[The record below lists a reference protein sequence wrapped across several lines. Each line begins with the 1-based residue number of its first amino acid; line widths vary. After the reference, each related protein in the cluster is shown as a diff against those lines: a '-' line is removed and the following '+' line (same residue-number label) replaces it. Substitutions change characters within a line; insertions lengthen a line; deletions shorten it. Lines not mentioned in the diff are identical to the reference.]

1 MSDDLRSVQDWL
13 RSQNIDVT
21 APPPE
26 EDIASVVGKK
36 VWEGITLG
44 PRAAGQPLEAVRQAP
59 TGEWGEAVRTQLGY
73 GTKPR
78 QYRVPAGASVP
89 EKVGISLGHKTW
101 TEELPFASGIM
112 GATEKAVVVR
122 AMDRMA
128 QNKYGTIDEAQR
140 QDDVALVKDYLA
152 SGAAQDERNKDLT
165 SRVTETVAQLPAFMG
180 EMYGT
185 AGMALPAKL
194 AVRKAFGIAAQN
206 ATKIAADKAAMGLGK
221 RVALGITERAA
232 GTAARLPAFTGRA
245 MDALAQR
252 RTPTVVTDDAGNI
265 TGFRPPDEGV
275 LTSLLKAEGD
285 TFIQVI
291 TEDDSFGGL
300 SRIGVAALGKA
311 ARPLAPIAAKL
322 PGYAFARNVAG
333 GLVAGWARANN
344 IPWVQAVQRAS
355 TRAGFNGIVDEV
367 GEEYVAD
374 VMGAV
379 AGTTIGNYGTQATGY
394 APEDI
399 MTRLGAAMRQDVQ
412 QTPEMFL
419 AFAVPGLARLSA
431 KMAAAGAHRVI
442 VGPGATP
449 PPALPAAGTGI
460 VPVDLLPGAPGSQA
474 QAPAAP
480 APAGDMRQQRLGIQ
494 WAPSSAPAATTRI
507 EPQPGAAPEAAPPAP
522 APLPPPPPVTLEHPH
537 TTGVTANLKPQQALR
552 TALDPLGRAEK
563 AWTQAEAAT
572 APGMRTINAN
582 RAKAQ
587 LALAEGHLAAIETW
601 AKENPEHAVQHGAAL
616 TDAAHRLQALQE
628 QIKKGLTPLP
638 AKAAPAKAPKAAAPA
653 TAAQPAKAAPTWK
666 AGATVLFI
674 PPGARKWRRGKVHQA
689 VGEGAYRIRR
699 MVHGAP
705 VFYAVESDK
714 IRDLPSVQSLRKYYA
729 RIDTL
734 PEAERKQ
741 ARADA
746 AAFKRELR
754 QSPLYDPRQED
765 ASTREK
771 LGRSQAQELRRAY
784 DKLADALGITDQDML
799 DPLVQA
805 RLLPRLRQW
814 MREHGQPAQA
824 KEQVADARAQVE
836 RKADEPEQV
845 YAGEL
850 KKGEEVFRGNEWLVT
865 DIDAENGLV
874 LLKDGT
880 TLTLES
886 DDKVNIAGGMA
897 LDPKT
902 GEVRRLG
909 AEPGAAD
916 TAWVGEAP
924 KAEGEGGK
932 KPFDFPAPPAAEAK
946 AAQPAAPKAAVAPAA
961 AAVAEAQQKAAEAQ
975 QRAAEAQTKAAE
987 ALTKAAAELAAKAK
1001 PPAAPGEL
1009 LPSSEIAFRLEQET
1023 AAANKPPKAA
1033 PAQPQGVQAELLAVE
1048 QTVSIRD
1055 PQKSADAAQEL
1066 VGGDPQKAIELLER
1080 HLQYLKT
1087 NPAAMKA
1094 FRATQSDGFSQLAGL
1109 REVLALLHQRA
1120 AQSAQPA
1127 PAEAKPAETA
1137 GPLFSDEYDGPRFTY
1152 GLQSRPMSIGAQ
1164 PKGHIIGSEG
1174 KDPRFKMFGTIQYP
1188 RKLTADEVASY
1199 ELVPLDQEGPPPA
1212 GAPTAQG
1219 SKNVA
1224 QRMVNAEERFI
1235 EFAMLTGDLTREQ
1248 ALAALAEY
1256 RKAKAIEIDP
1266 VGGQFSFRHGGFAER
1281 DVLRRAAGLEQRLAR
1296 IVALP
1301 VDGEVN
1307 GWQIVHDTQGGDRQW
1322 VLRHPANGRP
1332 YYSGPRRGRLVYKAR
1347 QITPDAALK
1356 LRVEKRAAKAADTL
1370 IDSGGE
1376 LPTGKVGGR
1385 RMASD
1390 AIPEVFGDLSALPE
1404 NPAPAEYLG
1413 EQELP
1418 GKGTVSLYNLTADIP
1433 GHNAGSTVDAET
1445 LRQAG
1450 FQPPPAPG
1458 KLNQP
1463 QPAPA
1468 PSFTNTATAQDIA
1481 RARRVWQRITGSA
1494 ALNIVDQL
1502 FRSDNGRQVLGRY
1515 YRGQAWVS
1523 KALTPGETA
1532 VGTAAHEAWH
1542 YTRELLL
1549 TAQERQVVDRLL
1561 PDEEAQARRFMAY
1574 AQTGTGATGRLRLLF
1589 AKLLRTIRALFGRQ
1603 NAMGQLDAVF
1613 ARVESGAMAQRRMGR
1628 QPTQMLRADNATIT
1642 APGATGPQ
1650 YMVAAFHG
1658 TPHTFAPEPGAPLGR
1673 VKKEKVGT
1681 SEGAAA
1687 YGWGVLYTA
1696 EARGVAEQ
1704 YRRTIGPGS
1713 TASARTPEGRSVP
1726 MWIAEKLEHARDR
1739 GEEPQAI
1746 KELIADFRQRRK
1758 DRIAEKQD
1766 TDAID
1771 EVLAALDEAKSGGK
1785 IYRGNLYHVELDF
1798 DPADCLDWDLPLS
1811 QQSEK
1816 VREGWYRAIEKR
1828 QGRRPRLAWDIAG
1841 QEAYNMLAGGAAG
1854 MSQFSDE
1861 ARRASEALAAE
1872 GVRGIRYADQGSRG
1886 VGTGGQWRAEPSA
1899 AKPGEW
1905 VTVRGGQIKSWHT
1918 SEAEARER
1926 ADSENAKIT
1935 YNYVV
1940 FNESDIRVVGRNGE
1954 TLTPTEAMQAPGTPA
1969 EARYM
1974 LAQSDVSLDTHPGTL
1989 KDIDFRQIKDIY
2001 EMEFA
2006 PYRAGA
2012 DARQVPV
2019 PDYEARVGQ
2028 WYIDPSTSDYGSSID
2043 QLLLLNPATLEPGEH
2058 MVWHNEE
2065 GRGADSD
2072 RYAEWLREGRLPP
2085 PINVLETEGGKLR
2098 VGDGHRR
2105 FAAALKE
2112 GRPVLALVSPMGPS
2126 PTGGREFYSKKLI
2139 GMTLTDKI
2147 ARMQVDG
2154 KLPEWE
2160 GQPWS
2165 ERVKPFLWHGGE
2177 QVRYSDPAEHAGAV
2191 VGSIWRGIMDA
2202 VSKTAARRGIS
2213 LDAALAAWRRRPR
2226 NWKPDLKWYHAFASP
2241 LHYMP
2246 TVPALGRMLTAAMR
2260 STDQKH
2266 RYAEEILG
2274 PLETDLRAFNT
2285 GLSAIKDEGR
2295 RVGEYL
2301 VQRDVDATGPWVE
2314 KVKGKGRT
2322 FIVHGADGAPLP
2334 KTFNDEELAWTT
2346 AHKLEADAMR
2356 TAGYS
2361 EAAANLVYLFRQM
2374 TDRAYHQ
2381 LRRNV
2386 RGHIKAAH
2394 AAGSKVERVTD
2405 PATGER
2411 MTLWHALAT
2420 MGNRRGYY
2428 FPRNW
2433 GGGRWLVRATKP
2445 GANNEM
2451 EKFDTELMAK
2461 TAAAAWAAKGYT
2473 PVLELS
2479 TRPDEAVFADLQV
2492 IALNDLVQKALA
2504 KADRTAAAPI
2514 PATVTGAKTF
2524 EYTRKDGAKETH
2536 LIIPMQASTEANRI
2550 IKELGAQGPYD
2561 DKQSGM
2567 GRAWHF
2573 VNPAADTEAT
2583 VAGAL
2588 GDDSDTSPTGAFGAA
2603 LNTELAALIFSR
2615 GSRAHNIARSD
2626 ATGAAVW
2633 RGYEEDPAR
2642 ALAGYAKAIAGGT
2655 AKREMAHAMLQAF
2668 TGTDVPWRQ
2677 FKTDTLG
2684 ADFKVTDD
2692 VTRKQLAE
2700 AHKAYRAFVRD
2711 RSIESGVQ
2719 ARAYAD
2725 GKSYMLEMLRN
2736 DTPVERIVAV
2746 GKALAALKYLSGL
2759 APAAINM
2766 GSYGLVNPAVLHWH
2780 LGTGFVRS
2788 AQLLK
2793 RSASNYI
2800 AWYAHQR
2807 FGMGAGLTDAE
2818 DQFLYHEISARG
2830 YDSPLYLEEAT
2841 RLAMPQYHRWL
2852 SDLSKWIMWMGVT
2865 ERINRGGTV
2874 AAAYYAQKEKHTGPW
2889 DAAAREAALIQAK
2902 RISDEANAAYG
2913 KSNRPPWARGGGVG
2927 GALFSAYYTFMTY
2940 GHNYVQLLARMGFGA
2955 KPDRLALAYMLL
2967 APAILAGFGGSAA
2980 ALAVA
2985 PVTAVAR
2992 FVFSML
2998 GLPPPPDDP
3007 EEAFYDWLMARYGDA
3022 AANWARTGLV
3032 GLGGHGVDIRGSL
3045 RLNFAELPTDI
3056 VGLLGAPAAVAKDLY
3071 TGAGAM
3077 LNGDIWRGAERMA
3090 PRILAG
3096 PSRGI
3101 REAVRGVSDQKNQ
3114 PVWHGNEK
3122 LQATLTEALVRSLGF
3137 NPARI
3142 GAALQEH
3149 YTEKKLAARL
3159 RNERADVYT
3168 AIRHYVM
3175 ADTADPGEWAGI
3187 LGQID
3192 KFNAT
3197 VAASQLPGAAYVTP
3211 QTIRRIVAATQRAP
3225 RIERIR
3231 GGETPPPER
3240 PTADAFPSA
3249 ADALAATPAA
3259 RPSAGRR
3266 RRGGNG
3272 RSRLR
3277 SRRSLRLRRGRVS
3290 GRYWAARR
3298 RRRTGR

>member
-714 IRDLPSVQSLRKYYA
+714 IRDLPSVQSLRKYND

-1094 FRATQSDGFSQLAGL
+1094 FRATQRDGFSQLAGL

-1127 PAEAKPAETA
+1127 PAP
-1137 GPLFSDEYDGPRFTY
+1137 
-1152 GLQSRPMSIGAQ
+1152 
-1164 PKGHIIGSEG
+1164 
-1174 KDPRFKMFGTIQYP
+1174 
-1188 RKLTADEVASY
+1188 
-1199 ELVPLDQEGPPPA
+1199 
-1212 GAPTAQG
+1212 APTAQG

-1296 IVALP
+1296 IAALP

-1356 LRVEKRAAKAADTL
+1356 LRVEKRSAKAADAL

-1681 SEGAAA
+1681 GEGAAA
-1687 YGWGVLYTA
+1687 YGFGVLYTA
-1696 EARGVAEQ
+1696 QSPEVAKT
-1704 YRRTIGPGS
+1704 YR
-1713 TASARTPEGRSVP
+1713 TAGNILQPLTPEDLETLEQAPEWPSDVP
-1726 MWIAEKLEHARDR
+1726 KRVLEKW
-1739 GEEPQAI
+1739 
-1746 KELIADFRQRRK
+1746 KF
-1758 DRIAEKQD
+1758 
-1766 TDAID
+1766 
-1771 EVLAALDEAKSGGK
+1771 LDEEATWADIKWDFKAFGVEDADAAVK
-1785 IYRGNLYHVELDF
+1785 NITDHWRFDTMPAAGNLYHVELDF
-1798 DPADCLDWDLPLS
+1798 DPADCLDWDLPWS

-1816 VREGWYRAIEKR
+1816 VRKAIVGATQSHPDRLPPGLFLGMDGAGIYHTLMDKSRAGAEPLPG
-1828 QGRRPRLAWDIAG
+1828 QQELFDAG
-1841 QEAYNMLAGGAAG
+1841 KLKLPA
-1854 MSQFSDE
+1854 SDKQL
-1861 ARRASEALAAE
+1861 ASEYLASL
-1872 GVRGIRYADQGSRG
+1872 GIKGIRYADQGSRG
-1886 VGTGGQWRAEPSA
+1886 VGTGGQWRSEPSA

-1905 VTVRGGQIKSWHT
+1905 VTVRGGQITSWHT

-1954 TLTPTEAMQAPGTPA
+1954 TLTPTAAMQAPGTPA
-1969 EARYM
+1969 EA
-1974 LAQSDVSLDTHPGTL
+1974 
-1989 KDIDFRQIKDIY
+1989 
-2001 EMEFA
+2001 
-2006 PYRAGA
+2006 
-2012 DARQVPV
+2012 
-2019 PDYEARVGQ
+2019 
-2028 WYIDPSTSDYGSSID
+2028 
-2043 QLLLLNPATLEPGEH
+2043 
-2058 MVWHNEE
+2058 
-2065 GRGADSD
+2065 
-2072 RYAEWLREGRLPP
+2072 
-2085 PINVLETEGGKLR
+2085 
-2098 VGDGHRR
+2098 
-2105 FAAALKE
+2105 
-2112 GRPVLALVSPMGPS
+2112 
-2126 PTGGREFYSKKLI
+2126 
-2139 GMTLTDKI
+2139 
-2147 ARMQVDG
+2147 
-2154 KLPEWE
+2154 
-2160 GQPWS
+2160 
-2165 ERVKPFLWHGGE
+2165 
-2177 QVRYSDPAEHAGAV
+2177 RYSDPAEHAGAV

-2356 TAGYS
+2356 TASFS

-2386 RGHIKAAH
+2386 RGHIKAKH